1 MGDLKF
7 IRIYFPD
14 IILIITIVKI
24 RDFNIIKIIKIWAV
38 TDIIKI
44 IKKWKNVGH

>member
-1 MGDLKF
+1 MVKLKF
-7 IRIYFPD
+7 SAKYFD
-14 IILIITIVKI
+14 IILIIKTVKI

-44 IKKWKNVGH
+44 IKKWKNVGR